1 MRQLNRQQQIGMM
14 SATYVFG
21 LSGGLFLYPYVSN
34 QSLIAFVLLDIG
46 LMGMIFFVFRSVKSP
61 HR

>member
-21 LSGGLFLYPYVSN
+21 LSGGLFLYTHVSN